1 TKIGV
6 NLNQIAKR
14 LHLQHAKLKA
24 NGEEEV
30 DLSEY
35 PVKDIKIFLDIF
47 KNVEHHLA
55 NMKNLIQE
63 VV

>member
-1 TKIGV
+1 CRIGV
-6 NLNQIAKR
+6 NLNQIAKL
-14 LHLQHAKLKA
+14 LHLQQAKLKV

-55 NMKNLIQE
+55 NMKTLVRE